1 MKGKEIKDKK
11 RLQKVLTSSFYFF
24 KLESLQI

>member
-11 RLQKVLTSSFYFF
+11 RLQKVLTSRNYFF